1 MPIKPIDLQTLFAQ
15 LSQVGKQ
22 QAAEKDGATLHAS
35 LHGALVKKIEDEA
48 AKAVQRPKDDQAVT
62 ESVENEGG
70 SGPGSQS
77 AEKKHEQKP
86 PAEDD
91 VETISDPDLG
101 AHIDISG

>member
-1 MPIKPIDLQTLFAQ
+1 MPIKPIDLQALFLQ
-15 LSQVGKQ
+15 LGQVGKQ

-35 LHGALVKKIEDEA
+35 LHGALVKRIEDEA

-70 SGPGSQS
+70 SGSGGKS
-77 AEKKHEQKP
+77 AEKKHEEKATP
-86 PAEDD
+86 EDD

-101 AHIDISG
+101 SHIDISG